1 MMQDIYTHQGFYMDV
16 ELAGFLLRYAEGC
29 RRTILRI
36 KVGEAGV
43 WAVLVIYA
51 AAELVLVCV
60 HTLPCRIQHTAKI
73 SQ

>member
-1 MMQDIYTHQGFYMDV
+1 MGVQ
-16 ELAGFLLRYAEGC
+16 LAGFLLRYAERC

-43 WAVLVIYA
+43 WAVLVVNA
-51 AAELVLVCV
+51 AVELVLICGR
-60 HTLPCRIQHTAKI
+60 TLPCRIQHTATI